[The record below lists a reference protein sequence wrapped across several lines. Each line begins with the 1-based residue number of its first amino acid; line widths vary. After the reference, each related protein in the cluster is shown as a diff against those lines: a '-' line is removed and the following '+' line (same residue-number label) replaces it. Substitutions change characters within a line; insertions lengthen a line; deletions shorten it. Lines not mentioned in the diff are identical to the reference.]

1 MMKQED
7 LIKGFQQALDDRF
20 GYIYGKTHE
29 LWSAEKQRE
38 YAHDYAD
45 DPDRTSSVM
54 YGGKWDGHWVTD
66 CSGLFVWVYCQ
77 HGLKIAHGSNSI
89 WRDHLSAKGNLH
101 KGKRLDGK
109 PLLSGT
115 AVFTTSGDEHN
126 HIGLY
131 IGGGVVIEAQG
142 CKAGVTTSRIT
153 DKRWSAWGELKKVS
167 YQGEEKHMTA
177 TVVLPTGA
185 SGNTVNMRDKP
196 SRQGG
201 IIAKV
206 PVGSAVE
213 ILFDQG
219 QWMQI
224 EYNGKSGYMMS
235 DYLEYGQSGES
246 GGDILTEEEKDRIEQ
261 ALKTIEQQ
269 IEIIRSAVGRG

>member
-1 MMKQED
+1 MNASD
-7 LIKGFQQALDDRF
+7 LIRGFQTALDEQY
-20 GYIYGKTHE
+20 GYIWGKTHE
-29 LWSAEKQRE
+29 MWSAEKQRE
-38 YAHDYAD
+38 YAKDYAD
-45 DPDRTSSVM
+45 DPDRANSVRL
-54 YGGKWDGHWVTD
+54 GGKWAGHWVTD
-66 CSGLFVWVYCQ
+66 CSGLFVWVYRQ

-89 WRDHLSAKGNLH
+89 WRDHLSAKGNLY

-109 PLLSGT
+109 PLLPGT

-131 IGGGVVIEAQG
+131 AGGETVIEAQG
-142 CKAGVTTSRIT
+142 CEAGVTTSRVT
-153 DKRWSAWGELKKVS
+153 NKKWTAWGELKKVS
-167 YQGEEKHMTA
+167 YQQGEEKRMNA

-185 SGNTVNMRDKP
+185 SGTTVNMRDKP

-206 PVGSAVE
+206 PVGSEVE

-246 GGDILTEEEKDRIEQ
+246 GGDILTEEEKDRIEA